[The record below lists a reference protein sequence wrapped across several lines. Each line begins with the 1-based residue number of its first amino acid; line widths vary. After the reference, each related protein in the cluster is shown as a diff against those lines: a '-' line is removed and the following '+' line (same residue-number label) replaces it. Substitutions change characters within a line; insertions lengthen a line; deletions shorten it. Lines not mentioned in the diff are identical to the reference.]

1 MVIIYTANFNSD
13 KVLKTNLKSSSSF
26 LFKKDSKSSE
36 YILCPIYF
44 LQIDLRK
51 NDSS

>member
-26 LFKKDSKSSE
+26 LFKKDSKSIFSR
-36 YILCPIYF
+36 LLLIYMM
-44 LQIDLRK
+44 LAK
-51 NDSS
+51 